1 MNLKFKNW
9 VLSHLIMCLLL
20 ALSLQQFFQITHAV
34 AKVAVLDVG
43 QGDAIL
49 IQTPEFKNILID
61 AGPGSAVIPQ
71 IEKQTNFFDRKIDL
85 FILTHPHLDHFEGLL
100 ELLQSYEVHEVLMT
114 GAMTHSP
121 QYLALLETLKQKGI
135 PIHFANNAEDLQ
147 ISPDL
152 FLDILY
158 PSAEQSFIGKEP
170 ANPNNAS
177 IVARLVRA
185 DGTSLMLLTG
195 DAEQEE
201 ERDILLAGADI
212 SAPIHKLGHHGSR
225 TSTSP
230 PFLAAVHP
238 KTVVISAGKDNSYG
252 HPHPETLEKV
262 KDLEIRQT
270 KEEGTVEFK
279 F

>member
-1 MNLKFKNW
+1 
-9 VLSHLIMCLLL
+9 MCLLL
-20 ALSLQQFFQITHAV
+20 ALSLQQFFQITHAE
-34 AKVAVLDVG
+34 AKVSVLDVG

-49 IQTPEFKNILID
+49 IQIPEFKNVMID
-61 AGPGSAVIPQ
+61 AGPGNAVIPQ
-71 IEKQTNFFDRKIDL
+71 IEKQTNFFNRKIDL

-100 ELLQSYEVHEVLMT
+100 ELLQSYQVHEVLMT

-121 QYLALLETLKQKGI
+121 QYLALLEALKSKNI
-135 PIHFANNAEDLQ
+135 PIRFASNNRDLQ
-147 ISPDL
+147 ISPNL

-158 PSAEQSFIGKEP
+158 PSPEQSLIGKSP
-170 ANPNNAS
+170 NNPNNAS

-185 DGTSLMLLTG
+185 NGTPLMLLTG

-201 ERDILLAGADI
+201 EHEILLAGQDV

-225 TSTSP
+225 TSTSA

-238 KTVVISAGKDNSYG
+238 QTVVISAGKDNSFG

-270 KEEGTVEFK
+270 KEEGTVEFE